1 MSNGPHT
8 QAQVLL
14 IKASE
19 DEAMLQLTGVPD
31 SIFAFHAQQAVEK
44 LMKALIS
51 ARSVKFE
58 LTHDLVR
65 LAATLENLGESL
77 PEAPVSFSEL
87 NDFAV
92 EYRYDL
98 LFQHEAPSGAELI
111 ETVRLVREHVVAR
124 IGALS
129 AASSPFDFASL

>member
-1 MSNGPHT
+1 MSSGPYT

-19 DEAMLQLTGVPD
+19 DESALQATGIPD
-31 SIFAFHAQQAVEK
+31 AVLGFHAQQAVEK

-51 ARSVKFE
+51 ARSAQFE
-58 LTHDLVR
+58 LTHNLSR
-65 LAATLENLGESL
+65 LATALQNLGEML
-77 PEAPVSFSEL
+77 PATPVSLSDL

-98 LFQHEAPSGAELI
+98 LFQHTAPSVTDLLA
-111 ETVRLVREHVVAR
+111 TVRLVREHVVAR
-124 IGALS
+124 IAALS
-129 AASSPFDFASL
+129 GPPMPPPLQ

>member
-1 MSNGPHT
+1 MSSGPYT

-19 DEAMLQLTGVPD
+19 DESALQATGNPD
-31 SIFAFHAQQAVEK
+31 AVLGFHAQQAVEK

-51 ARSVKFE
+51 SRSAEFE
-58 LTHDLVR
+58 LTHNLSR
-65 LAATLENLGESL
+65 LATALQNLGEVL
-77 PEAPVSFSEL
+77 PATPVSLSDL

-98 LFQHEAPSGAELI
+98 LFQHTAPNVTDLLA
-111 ETVRLVREHVVAR
+111 TVRQVREHVVAR
-124 IGALS
+124 IAALS
-129 AASSPFDFASL
+129 GPPLPPPLQ